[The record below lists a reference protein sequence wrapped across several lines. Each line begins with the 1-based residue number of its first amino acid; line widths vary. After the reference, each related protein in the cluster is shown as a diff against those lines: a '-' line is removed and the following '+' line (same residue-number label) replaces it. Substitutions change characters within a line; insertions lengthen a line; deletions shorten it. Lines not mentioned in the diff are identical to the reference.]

1 MTSLLRPDPNT
12 AMYFRG
18 FEDWGRV
25 IDDRPVETRRLDDIA
40 EIAHLDFL
48 KIDVQGA
55 ELTVIR
61 SARGN
66 SRVWSPFRRRFP

>member
-1 MTSLLRPDPNT
+1 VV
-12 AMYFRG
+12 
-18 FEDWGRV
+18 EEW
-25 IDDRPVETRRLDDIA
+25 PVETRRLDDVA
-40 EIAHLDFL
+40 EIAHLFL

-55 ELTVIR
+55 ELTAIR